1 MSEKPTPAV
10 PRPAA
15 TILLVRDAPA
25 FEVLM
30 VKRSDQIAFA
40 GGALVFPGGK
50 TNESDRDDAWAGHAL
65 NWNKYDAAQREI
77 RIAGIRE
84 VFEEA
89 GLLMARRRDGS
100 PVGADALNVGTR
112 RAVDK
117 GEKNFLE
124 VVMELDAQIDLESMS
139 VLGRWIT
146 PPIAPKRFDTWFLVA
161 KAPEDQLAVID
172 DWETVDLE
180 WIAPAEAVR
189 LGEAGERAI
198 ILPTRMNLKRLAQAS
213 SCDEALAQAAARP
226 LVITQTRLDV
236 RPEGKFMVLPEEGG
250 YGYHEELLDLKMIP
264 AG

>member
-1 MSEKPTPAV
+1 MNDRPTPAE
-10 PRPAA
+10 PKLAA
-15 TILLVRDAPA
+15 TILIVRDDPA

-30 VKRSDQIAFA
+30 VKRNDQIAFA

-50 TNESDRDDAWAGHAL
+50 TNASDRDPAWADYAL
-65 NWNKYDAAQREI
+65 GWANHDEMQREL

-84 VFEEA
+84 VYEEA
-89 GLLMARRRDGS
+89 GLLLARRRDGGS
-100 PVGADALNVGTR
+100 LGAVCADVATR

-124 VVMELDAQIDLESMS
+124 LIRELDAQIDLDAMA

-161 KAPEDQLAVID
+161 KAPADQLAVCD
-172 DWETVDLE
+172 EWETVDLE
-180 WIAPAEAVR
+180 WIEPAEAVR
-189 LGEAGERAI
+189 SGEAGERMV
-198 ILPTRMNLKRLAQAS
+198 ILPTRMNLKRLAEAS
-213 SCDEALAQAAARP
+213 STEEALAQAKARP
-226 LVITQTRLDV
+226 LISTQTRLEV

-250 YGYHEELLDLKMIP
+250 YGYHEERLDPKMMP